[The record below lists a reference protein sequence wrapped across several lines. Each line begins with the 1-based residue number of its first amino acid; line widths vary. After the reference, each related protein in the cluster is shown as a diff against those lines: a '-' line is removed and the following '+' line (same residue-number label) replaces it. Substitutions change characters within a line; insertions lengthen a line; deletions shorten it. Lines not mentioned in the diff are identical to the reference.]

1 MKKFKLVGVLL
12 SAVMLAACSG
22 NAAEQEVTET
32 GSESSVTTAAT
43 ASETATMSETEVE
56 VSETAFKLFFEPA
69 KECVQVSRNNKFIDF
84 EFIED
89 YQGTTDIGDLADKAV
104 EFLMTTEEYADAMSK
119 IDEIDVEFGEPYIK
133 DGKIVPQLEAAY
145 PADYDG
151 DGSTETF
158 ITLKMPMR
166 DKFSLLYS
174 FFIFADSKGNMTL
187 LDYNCGIYDT
197 VFLDYGKFK
206 QITFGGTGR
215 IGAEDITFLYGV
227 VNGEVKILY
236 LGRVSFFKE
245 DCFLSTHGH
254 MSSGEFMYYDTAAQE
269 YRSIIGVQMTVDEI
283 KEMDKD
289 GVLAEYYENDEY
301 GERVYGLVGG
311 KYYCVNFGEYET
323 EAVYT
328 YDGKFEL
335 AENSKVRYKLENNS
349 LENAV
354 VDIDIEQALANMKPP
369 EEPFVTV
376 SPDNE
381 FIDFEIIEDYQGTTD
396 IGELAD
402 KAVEFLKESEYYAKS
417 MENISEFTDGE
428 FSEYIR
434 DSVIVPKFS
443 IAYPN
448 DYDGDGNTETF
459 IIIKMPY
466 SPPNLRDGLVT
477 IRDFVIFSDK
487 DGNMEIIDET
497 SNVFPVQFLNYGKFK
512 HIAIGGAGM
521 AGVEEHTILY
531 GVKDGRFVR
540 YYGDRCYFAKEDCFL
555 SVFGWQGRRDFM
567 YFDTAAQEYRVIV
580 GVDVSVE
587 DIRAMDTTNVL
598 AEFLEYDGK
607 LYIKLIGGKYYCIV
621 QGYMDWGHVYT

>member
-1 MKKFKLVGVLL
+1 MKKIKFLA
-12 SAVMLAACSG
+12 AVISLTMLAACSEQP
-22 NAAEQEVTET
+22 AEEPAEIADNTET
-32 GSESSVTTAAT
+32 V
-43 ASETATMSETEVE
+43 TMSETTAETTTETTTEQVAETTTTETEAEEVPQAAE
-56 VSETAFKLFFEPA
+56 EEY
-69 KECVQVSRNNKFIDF
+69 VQVSPDNEFIDF

-89 YQGTTDIGDLADKAV
+89 YQGTTDIGELADKAV
-104 EFLMTTEEYADAMSK
+104 EFLMTTEAYADAMSK
-119 IDEIDVEFGEPYIK
+119 INEIDVEFGEPYIK
-133 DGKIVPQLEAAY
+133 DGKIFPQFETAY

-245 DCFLSTHGH
+245 DCFLSTHGW

-354 VDIDIEQALANMKPP
+354 VDIDIEQALANMKP
-369 EEPFVTV
+369 
-376 SPDNE
+376 
-381 FIDFEIIEDYQGTTD
+381 
-396 IGELAD
+396 
-402 KAVEFLKESEYYAKS
+402 
-417 MENISEFTDGE
+417 
-428 FSEYIR
+428 
-434 DSVIVPKFS
+434 
-443 IAYPN
+443 
-448 DYDGDGNTETF
+448 
-459 IIIKMPY
+459 
-466 SPPNLRDGLVT
+466 
-477 IRDFVIFSDK
+477 
-487 DGNMEIIDET
+487 
-497 SNVFPVQFLNYGKFK
+497 VQK
-512 HIAIGGAGM
+512 
-521 AGVEEHTILY
+521 
-531 GVKDGRFVR
+531 
-540 YYGDRCYFAKEDCFL
+540 
-555 SVFGWQGRRDFM
+555 
-567 YFDTAAQEYRVIV
+567 
-580 GVDVSVE
+580 
-587 DIRAMDTTNVL
+587 
-598 AEFLEYDGK
+598 
-607 LYIKLIGGKYYCIV
+607 
-621 QGYMDWGHVYT
+621 